1 MAKRTKFFSQ
11 FSPLRGR
18 SKAARAAVEWS
29 RLPLQVRILCMELSH
44 GFAGVQW
51 KELFFLLILPEH
63 PRRLDLVNGNGE
75 DTKKGNVDVHVQRE
89 VQCLCFP
96 AIYT

>member
-1 MAKRTKFFSQ
+1 
-11 FSPLRGR
+11 
-18 SKAARAAVEWS
+18 
-29 RLPLQVRILCMELSH
+29 MELSH